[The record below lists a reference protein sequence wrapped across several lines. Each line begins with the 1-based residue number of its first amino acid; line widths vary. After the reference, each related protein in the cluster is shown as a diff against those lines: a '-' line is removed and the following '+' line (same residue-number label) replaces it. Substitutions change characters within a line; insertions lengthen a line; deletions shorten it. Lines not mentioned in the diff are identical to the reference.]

1 MNTYNQLTYE
11 QRCQI
16 YALMKTGNSQ
26 SKIRS
31 AIGVSQS
38 TISRELQRNIGLKGY
53 RYKQAQNL
61 TKNRRLSTVQ
71 AYKMTPR
78 LIQSYTENGAQNK
91 YQARYEKAKRSQS
104 ATKVFISIFGKT
116 RNQVVSYA
124 IIYVDRV
131 NIISRVVRVR
141 W

>member
-26 SKIRS
+26 SKIGS

-38 TISRELQRNIGLKGY
+38 TISRELQRNIRLKGY
-53 RYKQAQNL
+53 RYKQTQNL
-61 TKNRRLSTVQ
+61 SENRRLSTVQ

-78 LIQSYTENGAQNK
+78 LTRLIDSKLHQKWNPEQ
-91 YQARYEKAKRSQS
+91 
-104 ATKVFISIFGKT
+104 ISG
-116 RNQVVSYA
+116 
-124 IIYVDRV
+124 
-131 NIISRVVRVR
+131 
-141 W
+141 WL

>member
-26 SKIRS
+26 SKIGS

>member
-26 SKIRS
+26 SKIES

-61 TKNRRLSTVQ
+61 SKNRRLSKVQ
-71 AYKMTPR
+71 AYKMTLR
-78 LIQSYTENGAQNK
+78 LIRLINSKLHRKWSPEQ
-91 YQARYEKAKRSQS
+91 
-104 ATKVFISIFGKT
+104 ISG
-116 RNQVVSYA
+116 SL
-124 IIYVDRV
+124 
-131 NIISRVVRVR
+131 
-141 W
+141 

>member
-1 MNTYNQLTYE
+1 
-11 QRCQI
+11 
-16 YALMKTGNSQ
+16 MKTGNSQ

-38 TISRELQRNIGLKGY
+38 TISRELQRNIGLEGY

-104 ATKVFISIFGKT
+104 ATKVFIVYLERQEI
-116 RNQVVSYA
+116 
-124 IIYVDRV
+124 
-131 NIISRVVRVR
+131 R
-141 W
+141 WSAMPLFTSTG

>member
-26 SKIRS
+26 SKIGS

-53 RYKQAQNL
+53 RYKQAQHL

-71 AYKMTPR
+71 VYKMTPR
-78 LIQSYTENGAQNK
+78 LTRLIDSKLHRKWSPEQ
-91 YQARYEKAKRSQS
+91 
-104 ATKVFISIFGKT
+104 ISG
-116 RNQVVSYA
+116 SL
-124 IIYVDRV
+124 
-131 NIISRVVRVR
+131 
-141 W
+141 